1 MKVLGIIAFG
11 NVKNVE
17 RDNSEPRLSKVNK
30 MLSLWRFRSLS
41 LVGKVLILNTLD
53 FSKLFYLS
61 RILEPPKWVYGR
73 IKGLIWPF
81 FCGALGSRPSR
92 VDRLPVLLNM
102 AVYGSETLHAKAG
115 PFVSRPWLTFG
126 RIAFL
131 ELFRSLIFLWI
142 SAGFNQT

>member
-30 MLSLWRFRSLS
+30 MLSLWRSRSLS

-81 FCGALGSRPSR
+81 FVGL
-92 VDRLPVLLNM
+92 
-102 AVYGSETLHAKAG
+102 
-115 PFVSRPWLTFG
+115 
-126 RIAFL
+126 
-131 ELFRSLIFLWI
+131 
-142 SAGFNQT
+142 